1 MPSGK
6 FNREHAELF
15 IPDGGTTLLHRVD
28 TALRDCPHLIGHHW
42 TIDVRD
48 GMVVV
53 RGDVGSYFE
62 KQMAQEA
69 LRQVHGIRELRNNLR
84 VAAQR

>member
-1 MPSGK
+1 MPAGK
-6 FNREHAELF
+6 SNKVRAELF

-28 TALRDCPHLIGHHW
+28 TALRECPHLIGHHW
-42 TIDVRD
+42 MIEVRE

-53 RGDVGSYFE
+53 HGNVNSYFE

-69 LRQVHGIRELRNNLR
+69 LRQVHGIRELKNQLR
-84 VAAQR
+84 VAA